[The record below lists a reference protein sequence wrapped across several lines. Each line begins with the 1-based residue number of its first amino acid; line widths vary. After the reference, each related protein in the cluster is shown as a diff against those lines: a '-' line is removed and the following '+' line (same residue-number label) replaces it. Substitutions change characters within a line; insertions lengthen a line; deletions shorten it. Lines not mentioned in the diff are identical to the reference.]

1 MNILLYEDVIVHYL
15 SNRNRED
22 NNNLDGMVRAIME
35 NKNSVFLFSKK
46 LLTLL
51 ENKVEKKDMYQ
62 KFLTKLTNLREKKLA
77 INYESSEETTSFE
90 EEFVRIYKI
99 HTSRVLITIAL
110 EEPSLTIKQITNDRI
125 AVLSQQQ
132 KPNYHW
138 LVVNL
143 AILHP
148 FTLSVDEID
157 FDNDAQTDKFF
168 DDLFSIPRTISE
180 VTIFDDYY
188 NLGKHNKYAKIAK
201 PKNVFVHYCTK
212 NHYKETDGNNNLNGG
227 KYSFLKENFPKL
239 NLHTKN
245 RGSHTRRII
254 FEGFIINPD
263 IDLDLLNKTG
273 KKMWSVHIRFSEE
286 RAGEIIEIRN
296 KDYKKF
302 NPTQ

>member
-1 MNILLYEDVIVHYL
+1 MKLLIYKDLILSYIRQEYDNDEHMSLIQKILYNE
-15 SNRNRED
+15 
-22 NNNLDGMVRAIME
+22 
-35 NKNSVFLFSKK
+35 NSVFLYSLKFINF
-46 LLTLL
+46 L
-51 ENKVEKKDMYQ
+51 E
-62 KFLTKLTNLREKKLA
+62 RE
-77 INYESSEETTSFE
+77 IGDNSRHYNRFTSF
-90 EEFVRIYKI
+90 VTKI
-99 HTSRVLITIAL
+99 QKEMQQKGNITSSQTSQCFDDEILHIFSTTQDNVVVVIASNQ
-110 EEPSLTIKQITNDRI
+110 PSQEIQNAIPNI

-188 NLGKHNKYAKIAK
+188 NVNEHNKYAKIAK
-201 PKNVFVHYCTK
+201 PKNVFVLYCTQ
-212 NHYKETDGNNNLNGG
+212 NHYRKSDWNGNFNADKYNILKANFSKFNL
-227 KYSFLKENFPKL
+227 S
-239 NLHTKN
+239 TKDK
-245 RGSHTRRII
+245 GSHTRRII

-263 IDLDLLNKTG
+263 IDLGLLNKTD

-302 NPTQ
+302 NPSR